1 MTSSMESEIEDQ
13 ELEHVYDANGS
24 QIRANK
30 ERVKEKVQCGNNY
43 HYRINI

>member
-13 ELEHVYDANGS
+13 ELEHVYDASGS

-30 ERVKEKVQCGNNY
+30 ERGAVWTHHY
-43 HYRINI
+43 HINI